1 MKTEE
6 LQDKVLA
13 VLNAMEESIKKNT
26 NDQEELERIQ
36 KIKEYLSEE
45 EKV

>member
-6 LQDKVLA
+6 LQDKLLA

-36 KIKEYLSEE
+36 KIKEFLSKEE
-45 EKV
+45 V

>member
-6 LQDKVLA
+6 LQDKVMN

-26 NDQEELERIQ
+26 NDTEELERIQ
-36 KIKEYLSEE
+36 KIKDYLNEE
-45 EKV
+45 EV

>member
-13 VLNAMEESIKKNT
+13 VLNTMEESIKKNT

-36 KIKEYLSEE
+36 KIKEYLNEE
-45 EKV
+45 EKA